1 MLSLFTNKKF
11 LYFIHIF
18 IYIFAILGFIL
29 TAIFF
34 AVQLGITNEQ
44 GIVDLQRNTF
54 TKNNSSNP
62 VTTPGGKAET
72 TPKWVHSEEW
82 AVLHD
87 AIIRDREPIYKASAL
102 LDIKPRTL
110 VSIIMV
116 EQMRLF
122 SSDRELF
129 KRVFAPLKVLTSQ
142 SQFSW
147 GVVGIKEDTAI
158 QVEQYL
164 QASTSPMYLGK
175 QYEHILDFSTNN
187 IDGERFARIT
197 DEHNRYYSYLYA
209 SVLIRELE
217 IQWKN
222 SGYDISKKPGVIA
235 TLFNIGFSH
244 SKPNANP
251 QTGGAAITL
260 ASTTYSFGG
269 LAESFYNSDE
279 LLDIFPR

>member
-1 MLSLFTNKKF
+1 MRNTALTKIFTYCVYLFAV
-11 LYFIHIF
+11 I
-18 IYIFAILGFIL
+18 GFVL
-29 TAIFF
+29 TSVFF
-34 AVQLGITNEQ
+34 AVQFGLTNEQ
-44 GIVDLQRNTF
+44 GIIDLQRNSF
-54 TKNNSSNP
+54 TSAS
-62 VTTPGGKAET
+62 TTKITSIKKGLQTKPQWTK
-72 TPKWVHSEEW
+72 SEEW
-82 AVLHD
+82 GVIHD

-122 SSDRELF
+122 HSDRELF

-147 GVVGIKEDTAI
+147 GVVGIKEDTAV

-164 QASTSPMYLGK
+164 KASTSPMYLGK

-187 IDGERFARIT
+187 IAEERFLRIT

-209 SVLIRELE
+209 AVLIRELE
-217 IQWKN
+217 TQWKA
-222 SGYDISKKPGVIA
+222 SGYDISKKPGVVA
-235 TLFNIGFSH
+235 TLFNIGFNH

-251 QTGGAAITL
+251 QIGGAAIVL

-279 LLDIFPR
+279 LLDLFPR

>member
-1 MLSLFTNKKF
+1 M
-11 LYFIHIF
+11 
-18 IYIFAILGFIL
+18 L
-29 TAIFF
+29 TAVFF
-34 AVQLGITNEQ
+34 AVEFGLTNEK
-44 GIVDLQRNTF
+44 GLVDAQRNTF
-54 TKNNSSNP
+54 ANTGATSTKIISSQKGLQSKP
-62 VTTPGGKAET
+62 IWTKT
-72 TPKWVHSEEW
+72 EEW
-82 AVLHD
+82 GVIHN
-87 AIIRDREPIYKASAL
+87 AIIRDREPIYKAAAL

-147 GVVGIKEDTAI
+147 GVVGIKEETAI

-164 QASTSPMYLGK
+164 KASTSPFYLGK
-175 QYEHILDFSTNN
+175 QYEHILDFNTNN
-187 IDGERFARIT
+187 IDEERFTRIT

-209 SVLIRELE
+209 AVLIRELE
-217 IQWKN
+217 TQWKA
-222 SGYDISKKPGVIA
+222 SGYDISKKPGVVA
-235 TLFNIGFSH
+235 TLFNIGFIH

-251 QTGGAAITL
+251 KIGGAAIVL
-260 ASTTYSFGG
+260 ASSTYSFGG

-279 LLDIFPR
+279 LIDLFPR